1 MGDWNY
7 HHYGG
12 SPSAPA
18 NWRQYIRRQ
27 LKDCI
32 NTETALILITSCQT
46 PPIKTALF
54 SPRYYIFAHQQIA
67 QSARKPS
74 STPREHSDHWLVTT
88 DLFLQASPRNGPGS
102 MATICFPSVLVPFGS
117 GRMRR
122 GVLALASAI
131 CVVPRDEAWQVAWI
145 APSSTPLSTQLRN
158 GVLACK
164 RSCIV
169 FLPPTRTSI
178 ATRDDLCLCPSR
190 GDQS

>member
-1 MGDWNY
+1 MGKEDTVLFHICAIYAQQHQSAVRTSLTTCYIYPLLQQQHPTLIVMGDWNY

-67 QSARKPS
+67 QSARNPQVHPVNIPTIGLS
-74 STPREHSDHWLVTT
+74 QP
-88 DLFLQASPRNGPGS
+88 
-102 MATICFPSVLVPFGS
+102 ICFSKPAHA
-117 GRMRR
+117 M
-122 GVLALASAI
+122 ALAAWRQSAF
-131 CVVPRDEAWQVAWI
+131 RASW
-145 APSSTPLSTQLRN
+145 S
-158 GVLACK
+158 
-164 RSCIV
+164 RS
-169 FLPPTRTSI
+169 
-178 ATRDDLCLCPSR
+178 
-190 GDQS
+190 DQDG